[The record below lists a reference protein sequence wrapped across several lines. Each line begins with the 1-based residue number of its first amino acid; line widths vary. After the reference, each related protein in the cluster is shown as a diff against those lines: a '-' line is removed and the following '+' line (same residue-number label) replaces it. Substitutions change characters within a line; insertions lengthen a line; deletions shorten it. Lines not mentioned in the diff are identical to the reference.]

1 MSSADAPIASFDF
14 TGGSLRGTHLIL
26 LPGSLLH
33 RGGAF
38 HETIPLRAV
47 AAIRVA
53 FARNERQLAWGGALV
68 VIGLILIASSG
79 PLAALA
85 GAAADEVAA
94 QARSG
99 HGAASLVIAVFH
111 SLQTYARLLPVVSV
125 ALALWAAALFALGW
139 LGVTTLTLT
148 LGGGE
153 RAFPVRG
160 RSVALYEFAEAAS
173 ERILESRR

>member
-14 TGGSLRGTHLIL
+14 TSGALRGTHLIL

-38 HETIPLRAV
+38 LETIPLHAV

-53 FARNERQLAWGGALV
+53 FARNEGQLAWGGVLV
-68 VIGLILIASSG
+68 VIALIVIASSG

-94 QARSG
+94 QVRSG
-99 HGAASLVIAVFH
+99 HGTASLVIAVFR
-111 SLQTYARLLPVVSV
+111 SLQTYARLLPVLSA
-125 ALALWAAALFALGW
+125 ALVLWAAALLALGW
-139 LGVTTLTLT
+139 LGSTTLTLT
-148 LGGGE
+148 MGGVE
-153 RAFPVRG
+153 RTFAVRG
-160 RSVALYEFAEAAS
+160 RSAALYEFADAAS
-173 ERILESRR
+173 ERILEARR

>member
-1 MSSADAPIASFDF
+1 MSSADAPIANFDF
-14 TGGSLRGTHLIL
+14 TSGPLRGTHLIL

-38 HETIPLRAV
+38 LETIPLRAV

-53 FARNERQLAWGGALV
+53 FARNEGQLAWGGALV
-68 VIGLILIASSG
+68 LIALIAIASSG

-94 QARSG
+94 QARSA

-111 SLQTYARLLPVVSV
+111 SLQTYARRLPVVSA

-139 LGVTTLTLT
+139 IGITTLTLT
-148 LGGGE
+148 LGGVE
-153 RAFPVRG
+153 RTFTVRG
-160 RSVALYEFAEAAS
+160 RSAPLYEFADAAS
-173 ERILESRR
+173 ERILQARR